1 MKQVFACIHSGWFQA
16 AHMMAVDTHLM
27 AADTQLDTHL
37 MAADTHLDTHLMA
50 ADTHLTAADTHR
62 YW

>member
-16 AHMMAVDTHLM
+16 AHLM
-27 AADTQLDTHL
+27 AADTHLDTHL

-50 ADTHLTAADTHR
+50 ADTHLMAVDTHR